1 MILFITLVYMKKKS
15 HHMQDNFCIICWF
28 FEHQNNVKVNK
39 KLLFPVEEHFP
50 LESVL
55 QTDENFGKQ
64 RAAMNF
70 QKH

>member
-39 KLLFPVEEHFP
+39 LLFPVEEHFP

>member
-1 MILFITLVYMKKKS
+1 
-15 HHMQDNFCIICWF
+15 MQDNFYIICWF
-28 FEHQNNVKVNK
+28 FEHQSNAKVE

-55 QTDENFGKQ
+55 QTDGNFGKQ

-70 QKH
+70 KKH